1 MLLQKLQEL
10 SKQDKLKSS
19 QKNNCRKSYLDPRKR
34 FEKKYIHHH
43 QYKKNQRTI
52 IPKIVI
58 KPTIKVNTVEVSE
71 FEGEEMMK
79 IKPKLENALNNWYNL
94 LVETDY
100 INLIKWYVT
109 APDDTPENVKKEVKK
124 AIKLN

>member
-1 MLLQKLQEL
+1 M
-10 SKQDKLKSS
+10 
-19 QKNNCRKSYLDPRKR
+19 
-34 FEKKYIHHH
+34 
-43 QYKKNQRTI
+43 
-52 IPKIVI
+52 I

-71 FEGEEMMK
+71 FEGEEMVK

-124 AIKLN
+124 AIKLINFKDLEKS